1 MKTGNNSR
9 KGDRQI
15 VSVAIPV
22 TVYETLTL
30 VVEHFNIS
38 RSELITRAIRAY
50 LHDLGAVI
58 GREVK

>member
-1 MKTGNNSR
+1 MRVGNNSR

-22 TVYETLTL
+22 NVYETLTEI
-30 VVEHFNIS
+30 VEHFNMS
-38 RSELITRAIRAY
+38 RSELITRAIIAY
-50 LHDLGAVI
+50 MRDLGAFI

>member
-1 MKTGNNSR
+1 MKVGNNSR

-22 TVYETLTL
+22 NIYESLTT

-38 RSELITRAIRAY
+38 RSELITKAIIAY
-50 LHDLGAVI
+50 MRDLGMKV
-58 GREVK
+58 GET

>member
-1 MKTGNNSR
+1 MKVGNNSR

-22 TVYETLTL
+22 NVYETLTA
-30 VVEHFNIS
+30 VMGHFNIS
-38 RSELITRAIRAY
+38 RSELITKAVVAY
-50 LHDLGAVI
+50 LRDLGAFI

>member
-22 TVYETLTL
+22 NVYETLTA
-30 VVEHFNIS
+30 VMEHFNIS
-38 RSELITRAIRAY
+38 RSELITKAVVVY
-50 LHDLGAVI
+50 LRDLGAVI